1 MSPNTTPIEPSAR
14 TQKCPD
20 EWARP
25 SPSPLKVAG
34 GRASF
39 ETGWDMRKGGSR
51 GRRLPPGLQN
61 GACLYSLIPG
71 TGRAIFSFPD
81 LTLGAR
87 SDRNPARLGGRSR
100 DVLGDQPRH
109 GGWLLH
115 IRQMARAFDDLKP
128 RAFDQPRSLSHQ
140 GHGGGAVLVADEA
153 KGRRLDRAGVGPKVG
168 APQGAAGGEIA
179 LFRRPRQHG
188 AKAGEFRHAL
198 AAKLR
203 REPALEDRVGDRLD
217 AAALDRGDALVPGFV
232 GPDLRRRVA
241 ENERGD
247 QLRTLTSELLRDHAA
262 DRHADDRGPVDS
274 QGVEERGKV
283 SRIIGHLSAVRPG
296 FGKAVA
302 ALVISDDAEVGL
314 QDRGDVGPDAQ
325 VAAERVDE
333 DERRQRFRALGEIMD
348 HEAVRFDE
356 SHGGGLLEPPRRASR
371 KKVHQYQR
379 RASGAPMPMT
389 ASRPGI
395 GVEGITSIPA
405 AAVAPTR

>member
-14 TQKCPD
+14 TQKRPD

-71 TGRAIFSFPD
+71 TGRAIFSAFG
-81 LTLGAR
+81 LTLGNLGDRHAAR
-87 SDRNPARLGGRSR
+87 PSGRSR
-100 DVLGDQPRH
+100 DVLGDQPR
-109 GGWLLH
+109 
-115 IRQMARAFDDLKP
+115 R
-128 RAFDQPRSLSHQ
+128 LSHQ

-153 KGRRLDRAGVGPKVG
+153 KGRRFDRAGVGPKVG
-168 APQGAAGGEIA
+168 ALQGAAGGEIA

-247 QLRTLTSELLRDHAA
+247 ELRTLTSELLRDHAA

-356 SHGGGLLEPPRRASR
+356 SHGGGLLEPPRRGAR
-371 KKVHQYQR
+371 EKVHQYQR

>member
-1 MSPNTTPIEPSAR
+1 VSS
-14 TQKCPD
+14 
-20 EWARP
+20 
-25 SPSPLKVAG
+25 
-34 GRASF
+34 
-39 ETGWDMRKGGSR
+39 
-51 GRRLPPGLQN
+51 
-61 GACLYSLIPG
+61 
-71 TGRAIFSFPD
+71 
-81 LTLGAR
+81 
-87 SDRNPARLGGRSR
+87 
-100 DVLGDQPRH
+100 
-109 GGWLLH
+109 
-115 IRQMARAFDDLKP
+115 
-128 RAFDQPRSLSHQ
+128 
-140 GHGGGAVLVADEA
+140 
-153 KGRRLDRAGVGPKVG
+153 
-168 APQGAAGGEIA
+168 
-179 LFRRPRQHG
+179 
-188 AKAGEFRHAL
+188 
-198 AAKLR
+198 
-203 REPALEDRVGDRLD
+203 
-217 AAALDRGDALVPGFV
+217 
-232 GPDLRRRVA
+232 
-241 ENERGD
+241 
-247 QLRTLTSELLRDHAA
+247 RDHAA